1 LKEGKQVCSAI
12 KPDPLVLALSHHFFL
27 PSPLP
32 LSTLAENVSQKLF
45 ECHEMKWIT
54 EAVSSKIKL
63 LSMRKPYMD
72 ISSSSKSTVDLFEDD
87 SQDRM
92 WRWEILTIGILPSQ
106 VLPMV
111 RKARSARK
119 KLSYHRIAT
128 TRLIQALTDAETVIA
143 NPALPKMDKQIA
155 KVSQNEEKVLKFE
168 REAEKKRMEE
178 QAKKRKQEEVESKKR
193 EKELEKELKKLEAE
207 KKKQE
212 TEAKKDEAAKA
223 REEAKRKRE
232 VEKEQKEVQ
241 KKTEEEQQKKK
252 LNSQKA
258 CLMSFF
264 SGPPKK
270 KARTPSN
277 ASADDSTGGSQAAR
291 SNSVASDSFD
301 VNAFRTMVNSSDT
314 QSKGPL
320 FSILSSQAIASRK
333 RRIGKVALSV
343 YVTVEPENAFDAQP
357 FAEEK
362 RIIFSNKYRLLSFHE
377 DRRPAYHGTWSK
389 KSTKVTGRTP
399 FGKDAMYL
407 DYDYQSEG
415 EWEEGD
421 DEIGEDIEDED
432 KCKDDDD
439 DEGEARIYDYD
450 DGFCVADD
458 RYLDSEDDVDEE
470 TKVLH
475 KKKLQKGEGQGSL
488 ANRVCIVAPA
498 TGGIPATGNTSFSDR
513 IEGFEKQEG
522 VNILLSHQAIALC
535 DARLCLDAFPPALI
549 DDSQAP
555 AQATASSPGE
565 VAGKDEYSSDEMRA
579 LARLAH
585 HCELNSKEKLIE
597 ALRNADP
604 TMFTSRA
611 KATRKLDTI
620 AVKKRFVNTTGV
632 YWEVKKEVLEQ
643 LELHDVLVSKP
654 CLFCD

>member
-1 LKEGKQVCSAI
+1 VQS
-12 KPDPLVLALSHHFFL
+12 KPDPLVLARSHHLFL
-27 PSPLP
+27 SSPLP

-63 LSMRKPYMD
+63 LSQRKPYMD

-92 WRWEILTIGILPSQ
+92 WRWEILTIDILPSQ

-119 KLSYHRIAT
+119 KLSSHRTAT

-193 EKELEKELKKLEAE
+193 EKELENELKKVEAE
-207 KKKQE
+207 KKKEE

-232 VEKEQKEVQ
+232 VEKEQKKV
-241 KKTEEEQQKKK
+241 EEEQQKKK

-270 KARTPSN
+270 KAQTPSN
-277 ASADDSTGGSQAAR
+277 ASADDSTGGPKAAR
-291 SNSVASDSFD
+291 SNSVASNSFD
-301 VNAFRTMVNSSDT
+301 VETFRTLVNSSDT
-314 QSKGPL
+314 KSKAPL
-320 FSILSSQAIASRK
+320 FSKLSPQAIASRK
-333 RRIGKVALSV
+333 RRVGKVALSV
-343 YVTVEPENAFDAQP
+343 YVTDEPDNAFDAQP
-357 FAEEK
+357 FAEER
-362 RIIFSNKYRLLSFHE
+362 RIIFSNKYRFLSFHE

-407 DYDYQSEG
+407 DYDDNSEG

-432 KCKDDDD
+432 NCKDKDDDD
-439 DEGEARIYDYD
+439 DEGEARIYDFD

-475 KKKLQKGEGQGSL
+475 KKKIQKEEGQGSL
-488 ANRVCIVAPA
+488 ANRLCIVAPA
-498 TGGIPATGNTSFSDR
+498 TGGIPATGNKSSDC

-522 VNILLSHQAIALC
+522 LNILLSHQAIELS

-555 AQATASSPGE
+555 AQATASSTGE
-565 VAGKDEYSSDEMRA
+565 AAGKDEYSSDEMRA

-597 ALRNADP
+597 ALRNSDP